1 MMSPGVRRITAV
13 VVACTAAFVIVNV
26 LERMAAQV
34 TMPAGIDATNVDQV
48 KTALERGEFP
58 FASLALVVAGWLLAA
73 YAGSRIALRIDRT
86 RVAPLIF
93 TVLFSVK
100 NILYLSL
107 FPHPTWMWAAAVIG
121 VPLVALGA
129 AGESIKVRGL

>member
-1 MMSPGVRRITAV
+1 MTPLVRRFVAI
-13 VVACTAAFVIVNV
+13 VVACALAFIIVNV
-26 LERMAAQV
+26 LERLAAQV
-34 TMPAGIDATNVDQV
+34 SMPAGIDATNVEQV

-73 YAGSRIALRIDRT
+73 YAGSRLALRIDRT

-100 NILYLSL
+100 NIFYLSL
-107 FPHPTWMWAAAVIG
+107 FPHPTWMWIAAILA

-129 AGESIKVRGL
+129 AGESITVRGL